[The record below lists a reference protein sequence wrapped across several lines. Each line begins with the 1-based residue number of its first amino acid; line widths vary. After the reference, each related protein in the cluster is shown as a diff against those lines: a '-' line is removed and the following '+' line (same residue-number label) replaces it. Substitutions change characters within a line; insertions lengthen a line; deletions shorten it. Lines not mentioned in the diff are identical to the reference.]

1 MDFVE
6 ANDVMLAYE
15 VFEARGPRRVPP
27 LILMRGL
34 GTQMIQWH
42 RPLIDSF
49 TAQGMDVVI
58 FDNRDVG
65 RSTKLDAAGIPD
77 FSALTAVASVGT
89 MFPVPYTLDDMA
101 RDVVGLM
108 DGLDMPRDAQGQF
121 FRHFHGRHGGATSRL
136 FLRQPVRTYYLRHVE
151 FGRPGRAATR

>member
-15 VFEARGPRRVPP
+15 IFEAQGPRHAPP

-49 TAQGMDVVI
+49 TAHGMDVVI

-65 RSTKLDAAGIPD
+65 RSTSWMRPA
-77 FSALTAVASVGT
+77 
-89 MFPVPYTLDDMA
+89 FPI
-101 RDVVGLM
+101 
-108 DGLDMPRDAQGQF
+108 
-121 FRHFHGRHGGATSRL
+121 FRHWR
-136 FLRQPVRTYYLRHVE
+136 
-151 FGRPGRAATR
+151 RPPRSAPCFRCPIRWMIWPAMWSA

>member
-15 VFEARGPRRVPP
+15 IIEAQGPRHAPP

-49 TAQGMDVVI
+49 TAHGMDVVI

-77 FSALTAVASVGT
+77 FSALAAA
-89 MFPVPYTLDDMA
+89 A
-101 RDVVGLM
+101 RSA
-108 DGLDMPRDAQGQF
+108 PC
-121 FRHFHGRHGGATSRL
+121 FRCPIRWMIWPAMWS
-136 FLRQPVRTYYLRHVE
+136 
-151 FGRPGRAATR
+151 A

>member
-6 ANDVMLAYE
+6 ANDVMLPMR
-15 VFEARGPRRVPP
+15 FLRRVAPP
-27 LILMRGL
+27 RAAADFDAWL

-77 FSALTAVASVGT
+77 FSALAAAASVGT

-108 DGLDMPRDAQGQF
+108 DGLICPRPIFSASPWAAWWRNISPFLTPTG
-121 FRHFHGRHGGATSRL
+121 SSIL
-136 FLRQPVRTYYLRHVE
+136 FASCRVR
-151 FGRPGRAATR
+151 RPGRAATR